1 MNELVTMFKALSDRN
16 RLLAL
21 KILQQGE
28 LCGCHLVAALG
39 LVQPQISF
47 HMKILKKAGLI
58 LDRRCGRWTY
68 YRLNDGDM
76 FMRFLL
82 LAALDR
88 MEAKDIAPCLKR
100 LDTFRT
106 SSANVCRKRETE

>member
-1 MNELVTMFKALSDRN
+1 MNEVLTVFKALSDKN
-16 RLLAL
+16 RLLIL

-47 HMKILKKAGLI
+47 HIKRLKKAGLI

-68 YRLNDGDM
+68 YRLNDTDM
-76 FMRFLL
+76 FIRFLL
-82 LAALDR
+82 MAALER
-88 MEAKDIAPCLKR
+88 MESNVIASSMKR
-100 LDTFRT
+100 LGEFRK
-106 SSANVCRKRETE
+106 SSTNPCR